1 MMKELCPEFQPIGW
15 STFNDELDDMFSAMV
30 KKIAAV
36 LDFNKIAE
44 SEDGWFSIGHDLW
57 TSLTS
62 DGVLG
67 SCLKFIGKDMCE
79 ETITTVLTKHNGSHS
94 GAEVAKALETVYQER
109 YKVSVKSDAVYVA
122 SDTAR

>member
-1 MMKELCPEFQPIGW
+1 
-15 STFNDELDDMFSAMV
+15 MFSAMV
-30 KKIAAV
+30 KKIAEV

-44 SEDGWFSIGHDLW
+44 SEDGWFSISQDLW

-79 ETITTVLTKHNGSHS
+79 ETIAAALTKHNGSYS
-94 GAEVAKALETVYQER
+94 GKEVAEVLEAVYQER
-109 YKVSVKSDAVYVA
+109 YKVSVKRDAVYAA
-122 SDTAR
+122 SDTAK